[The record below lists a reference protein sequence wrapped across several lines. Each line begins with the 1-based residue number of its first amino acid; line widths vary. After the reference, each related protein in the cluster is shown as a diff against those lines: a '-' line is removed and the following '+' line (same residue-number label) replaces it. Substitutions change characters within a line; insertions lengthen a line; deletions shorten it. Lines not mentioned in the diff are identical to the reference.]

1 MKPTETRDGRQ
12 EMSRDAVLALNLAQA
27 SRLCGPHP
35 WRGQLGVRADLF
47 TSLSGMSVVARS
59 RQAGRLRYFI
69 R

>member
-1 MKPTETRDGRQ
+1 
-12 EMSRDAVLALNLAQA
+12 MSRDAVLALNLAQA